1 MAYNMKNISIKLFVL
16 ACFFLPTITS
26 MAQCPMCKLSAGD
39 SDVRAGLNDG
49 ILYLLA
55 APFLLMGGALL
66 WWYLNR
72 KKYENYTNN

>member
-1 MAYNMKNISIKLFVL
+1 MKNISIKLVML
-16 ACFFLPTITS
+16 VMLFLPTITT

-72 KKYENYTNN
+72 KKYENYTNQ